1 VYAFY
6 NYWEKFESW
15 RNFEFSEQRE
25 HNPDQANSR
34 EEKRWMI
41 KENMKGVKNLKK
53 KDNARIISLVERAR
67 QRDPR
72 LLRAA
77 IAEKEAKAAK
87 KAAKYNEKYAAE
99 NKAKADK
106 EAAEKAAKE
115 AEEAEK
121 EAKKVKAEAKL
132 SLCAIVPVSHKV
144 VIILVI
150 FDL

>member
-1 VYAFY
+1 MFAFY

-15 RNFEFSEQRE
+15 RNFEMAGKKE
-25 HNPDQANSR
+25 HDPDAADSR

-72 LLRAA
+72 LARAA
-77 IAEKEAKAAK
+77 ADEKAAKAAK
-87 KAAKYNEKYAAE
+87 KQAKYVEKHAAE

-106 EAAEKAAKE
+106 EAAEKAAKD

-121 EAKKVKAEAKL
+121 DAKKVRVCKG
-132 SLCAIVPVSHKV
+132 HQRRQD
-144 VIILVI
+144 IIAV
-150 FDL
+150 FYSQ

>member
-1 VYAFY
+1 
-6 NYWEKFESW
+6 
-15 RNFEFSEQRE
+15 
-25 HNPDQANSR
+25 
-34 EEKRWMI
+34 MI

-106 EAAEKAAKE
+106 EAAEKAAQE

-121 EAKKVKAEAKL
+121 EAKKVNQYLNEAL
-132 SLCAIVPVSHKV
+132 SLCALVA
-144 VIILVI
+144 VICSLSRLESV
-150 FDL
+150 

>member
-1 VYAFY
+1 
-6 NYWEKFESW
+6 
-15 RNFEFSEQRE
+15 
-25 HNPDQANSR
+25 
-34 EEKRWMI
+34 MI

-106 EAAEKAAKE
+106 EAAEKAAQE

-121 EAKKVKAEAKL
+121 EAKKVNLIGNKVFHLAQRSQRAQGYSTSCHI
-132 SLCAIVPVSHKV
+132 SLVNWFRLMCIG
-144 VIILVI
+144 
-150 FDL
+150 